1 MKAYKVYNCGIT
13 GGTTW
18 SGTVIA
24 RDDES
29 VSDALKRKFGLKYL
43 YCEKFYGK
51 EVKADEVNADSVQVD
66 NLSVGELKIV
76 IESMLTNKNR

>member
-1 MKAYKVYNCGIT
+1 MKAYKVHNCGIT
-13 GGTTW
+13 GGTSW

-24 RDDES
+24 RDYES

-43 YCEKFYGK
+43 YCEKFCDE
-51 EVKADEVNADSVQVD
+51 EVEADEVNVDSVQVE

-76 IESMLTNKNR
+76 IESVIAK

>member
-1 MKAYKVYNCGIT
+1 MKAYRVYNCNIT
-13 GGTTW
+13 GSTIW

-24 RDDES
+24 RDDET
-29 VSDALKRKFGLKYL
+29 VSDAIKRKFGLQYL

-51 EVKADEVNADSVQVD
+51 EVEVDEVNADSVQVD

-76 IESMLTNKNR
+76 IESVIANKN

>member
-13 GGTTW
+13 GGRSW

-29 VSDALKRKFGLKYL
+29 VSDALKRKFDLEYL
-43 YCEKFYGK
+43 YCEKFYGE
-51 EVKADEVNADSVQVD
+51 EVKADEVNADSVQVN

-76 IESMLTNKNR
+76 IESAIANKN

>member
-13 GGTTW
+13 GGKSW

-24 RDDES
+24 RDDET

-43 YCEKFYGK
+43 YCEKFYNK
-51 EVKADEVNADSVQVD
+51 EVDAEEINPNSVWVTD
-66 NLSVGELKIV
+66 LTVGELMILL
-76 IESMLTNKNR
+76 ERNA